1 MKKNNDN
8 GFIFNDALLACLFGT
23 PDRKDTM
30 DRLAAVC
37 TVFPEEELRTKAFI
51 LKEQISQI
59 SDFVWPELYRQTK
72 WNMDNSIGLD
82 RYSWDMEDENDE
94 DDDLDDEVD
103 EDDAYGC

>member
-1 MKKNNDN
+1 MKNNNAMKLSFD
-8 GFIFNDALLACLFGT
+8 DALLVTLFGT
-23 PDRKDTM
+23 KNRKDTM

-51 LKEQISQI
+51 LKEQIGQI

-82 RYSWDMEDENDE
+82 RYSWDMEDDPDDE
-94 DDDLDDEVD
+94 DLDDEDD